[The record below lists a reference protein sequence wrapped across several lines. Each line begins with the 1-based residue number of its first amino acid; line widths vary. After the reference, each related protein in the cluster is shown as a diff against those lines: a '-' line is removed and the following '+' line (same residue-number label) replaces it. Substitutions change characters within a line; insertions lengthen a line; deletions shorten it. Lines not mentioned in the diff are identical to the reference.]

1 MSERDVIDATE
12 HPATAASLGRDLAA
26 LGLGRGA
33 TVMVHTSL
41 SALGYVVGGAE
52 TVVTALRDT
61 IGPHGTLM
69 MPTHSSQYTDPGGWR
84 NPPVPPGWIETM
96 RATMPPFD
104 PEHSPTRGMGVVAEH
119 FRRLP
124 GVGRS
129 THPTVSAAA
138 VGPRAADLLSD
149 HSLDRG
155 LGEGSP
161 QARLYDLDGQVLLLG
176 VSHVN
181 NTALHLAEHRA
192 VPVGHPLLAQS
203 SPVVVDGVRRWVA
216 HDELDDD
223 NDFGAIGVAFAATGA
238 QRSGPV
244 GAGVGHLMRVRA
256 VVDFAQGWLE
266 REGYAQ

>member
-12 HPATAASLGRDLAA
+12 RPVTAESLGRDLGA
-26 LGLGRGA
+26 LGLGPGA

-52 TVVTALRDT
+52 TVVTALRDAV
-61 IGPHGTLM
+61 GPDGTLM

-84 NPPVPPGWIETM
+84 NPPVPPGWVETM

-104 PEHSPTRGMGVVAEH
+104 PEHSPTREMGVVAEH

-124 GVGRS
+124 GVLRS

-138 VGPRAADLLSD
+138 VGPRAADLLAD

-181 NTALHLAEHRA
+181 NTSLHLAEHRA
-192 VPVGHPLLAQS
+192 VPAGHPLLAQS
-203 SPVVVDGVRRWVA
+203 SPVIIDGTRRWVA
-216 HDELDDD
+216 HDEIDDD
-223 NDFGAIGVAFAATGA
+223 NDFAAIGVAFAATGA
-238 QRSGPV
+238 QRSGSV
-244 GAGVGHLMRVRA
+244 GAGVGHLMRARA
-256 VVDFAQGWLE
+256 VVDFAVGWL
-266 REGYAQ
+266 RDEGYGQ